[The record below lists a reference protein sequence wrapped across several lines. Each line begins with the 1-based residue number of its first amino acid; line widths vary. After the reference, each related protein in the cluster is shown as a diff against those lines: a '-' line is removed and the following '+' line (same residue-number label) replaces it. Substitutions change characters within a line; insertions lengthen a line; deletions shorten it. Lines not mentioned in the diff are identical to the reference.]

1 LVLYQCA
8 TLRVVSSGGPTGGR
22 EKKKLSPGMQFVR
35 DAGVALIFVV
45 TLLLAMYAYT
55 GLWPPLVV
63 VESSSMMHTDD
74 NTSKIGVIDTGDLV
88 LVKDIDSADDIVTY
102 LEGVHTDYSTYGDYG
117 DVIVYKINGD
127 DSRTPIIHRAIA
139 YLELNAGGASY
150 TCDALQYLERG
161 PNGKWDTA
169 DDTDE
174 WDHLTSALYIYRV
187 GYKHQTVTIRVD
199 RISSSD
205 DRHGFVTKGDH
216 NSDVDL
222 FRLVSGPIP
231 VSWVVGEARGEI
243 PWFGLLKLWASG
255 GLDEEAP
262 ANSVRNLWIAMA
274 LIVVAPVTID
284 VVLTFRIRRRIAR
297 KREAAQ
303 REHDEATHAE
313 QGGPMTPEDEK
324 NLPGGP
330 PPQAP
335 PGQV

>member
-1 LVLYQCA
+1 M
-8 TLRVVSSGGPTGGR
+8 SSDGSGGAR
-22 EKKKLSPGMQFVR
+22 EKKKLSPGMQFLR
-35 DAGVALIFVV
+35 DAGVALVFVV
-45 TLLLAMYAYT
+45 TMLLAMYAYT

-63 VESSSMMHTDD
+63 VESSSMMQTED

-88 LVKDIDSADDIVTY
+88 LVKDIDASGDVVTY
-102 LEGVHTDYSTYGDYG
+102 LEGVHTGYSTYGDYG
-117 DVIVYKINGD
+117 DVIIYKINGD

-139 YLELNAGGASY
+139 FLELNPYGASY
-150 TCDALQYLERG
+150 TCEALQDLERG

-169 DDTDE
+169 DPTDE
-174 WDHLTSALYIYRV
+174 WDHLTSTLYIYRV
-187 GYKHQTVTIRVD
+187 GYEHQTVTIRID
-199 RISSSD
+199 RISNSD

-255 GLDEEAP
+255 GLEDEAP
-262 ANSVRNLWIAMA
+262 SNSVRDLWIAMA
-274 LIVVAPVTID
+274 LIVVAPITVD

-303 REHDEATHAE
+303 REHEESLRE
-313 QGGPMTPEDEK
+313 QQGAAQAPEDEK

-330 PPQAP
+330 PPLAP

>member
-1 LVLYQCA
+1 
-8 TLRVVSSGGPTGGR
+8 VSSDRSAGGK
-22 EKKKLSPGMQFVR
+22 EKKKLSPGMQFLR
-35 DAGVALIFVV
+35 DAGVALLFVV

-74 NTSKIGVIDTGDLV
+74 NTSSIGVIDTGDLV
-88 LVKDIDSADDIVTY
+88 LVKDIDSSDDIVTY

-127 DSRTPIIHRAIA
+127 DSRTPIIHRAMA
-139 YLELNAGGASY
+139 YLELNPGGASY
-150 TCDALQYLERG
+150 TCEALQYLERG

-169 DDTDE
+169 DSGDE
-174 WDHLTSALYIYRV
+174 WDSLTSTLYIYRV
-187 GYKHQTVTIRVD
+187 GYKHQTVTIRID
-199 RISSSD
+199 RISNSD
-205 DRHGFVTKGDH
+205 DRPGFVTKGDH
-216 NSDVDL
+216 NNDVDL

-255 GLDEEAP
+255 GLEDAAP
-262 ANSVRNLWIAMA
+262 SNSVRNLWIAMA
-274 LIVVAPVTID
+274 LIVVAPVMLD

-297 KREAAQ
+297 KREAAVQ
-303 REHDEATHAE
+303 EHEAAMREQQPTV
-313 QGGPMTPEDEK
+313 DEK

-330 PPQAP
+330 PPQVP